1 MQKTKIWLY
10 FAIALLFAL
19 LLKYSDHIW
28 SAMRLLLSIALP
40 LILGC
45 GIAYVLDI
53 LVVKIE
59 KISLFRQDGKLRL
72 YKVRRPLSILG
83 SLLIVAAVITLIINI
98 IIPQLIDAF
107 EVVIA
112 GIQPIL
118 TEFTDWILSKNVVFP
133 EIEEWINSLDVN
145 WPELIQKV
153 VSYIS
158 SGIGNVFTSAIFIIT
173 SVGGV
178 VVSIVIAFIFAIY
191 ILAEKERLARQLNAL
206 AEAYLKENARERLMY
221 ILNTAHSVFTKFFVG
236 QLTEA
241 VILGVLC
248 TIGMWIFRFP
258 YATMIGTLI
267 GATALLPIVGA
278 YLGAFIGAFMILTV
292 NPLQSVFFLIFI
304 VVLQQLE
311 GNLIYPRVVGST
323 IGLPGIWV
331 LASITVGGGLGGVLG
346 MLLAV
351 PTTATIYKLL
361 QKDVYR
367 RRVALDLVD
376 ETEDNNKTSS

>member
-53 LVVKIE
+53 LVIKIE

-118 TEFTDWILSKNVVFP
+118 TEFTEWILSKNIVFP

-145 WPELIQKV
+145 WSELIQKV

-158 SGIGNVFTSAIFIIT
+158 SGIGNVFTSAISIIT

-178 VVSIVIAFIFAIY
+178 VVSIIIAFIFAIY

-311 GNLIYPRVVGST
+311 GNLIYPRVVGSS

>member
-53 LVVKIE
+53 LVIKIE

-118 TEFTDWILSKNVVFP
+118 TEFTEWILSKNIVFP

-145 WPELIQKV
+145 WSELIQKV

-158 SGIGNVFTSAIFIIT
+158 SGIGNVFTSAISIIT

-178 VVSIVIAFIFAIY
+178 VVSIIIAFIFAIY

-258 YATMIGTLI
+258 YATMIGTMV
-267 GATALLPIVGA
+267 GATALLPVVGA
-278 YLGAFIGAFMILTV
+278 YIGAFIGAFMILTV

-311 GNLIYPRVVGST
+311 GNLIYPRVVGSS